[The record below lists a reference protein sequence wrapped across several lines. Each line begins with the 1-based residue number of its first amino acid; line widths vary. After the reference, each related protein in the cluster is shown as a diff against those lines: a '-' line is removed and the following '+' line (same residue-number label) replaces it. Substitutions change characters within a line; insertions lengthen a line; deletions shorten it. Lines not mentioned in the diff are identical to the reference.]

1 MKIAVSA
8 DGTDLDA
15 VASPVFG
22 RCQGYVFVDTES
34 LSFEGVANPALGAA
48 GGAGIQAAQFVVENG
63 VEAVVTGNVG
73 PNAYNVLDAAG
84 VAVYLAGEL
93 AGGDTVRKVVDAYK
107 AGDLSKVSA
116 ASAPAHA
123 GMGRGRRRQR

>member
-15 VASPVFG
+15 GASPVFG

-34 LSFEGVANPALGAA
+34 LSYEGLANPALSAA
-48 GGAGIQAAQFVVENG
+48 GGAGIQAAQFVVGRG
-63 VEAVVTGNVG
+63 VDAVVSGNVG
-73 PNAYNVLDAAG
+73 PNAFNVLDAAG
-84 VAVYLAGEL
+84 VVVYLAGEL
-93 AGGDTVRKVVDAYK
+93 AGSSTVRQVVDAYN
-107 AGDLSKVSA
+107 AGELSKVSG

-123 GMGRGRRRQR
+123 GMGRGRRR